1 MLERSNRPI
10 SHINF
15 NKKLSRKRS
24 AGNPHAAFEAAGIGN
39 VAMVTGLR
47 ATTKVGE
54 LPPEPKASAPVL
66 DPTLWQDMQILIQNN
81 KRRFWMI

>member
-66 DPTLWQDMQILIQNN
+66 DPT
-81 KRRFWMI
+81 